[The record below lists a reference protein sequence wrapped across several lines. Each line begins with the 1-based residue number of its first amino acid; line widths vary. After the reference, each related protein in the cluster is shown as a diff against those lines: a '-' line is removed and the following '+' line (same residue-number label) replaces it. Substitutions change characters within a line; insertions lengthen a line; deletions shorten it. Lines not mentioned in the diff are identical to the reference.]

1 MVYKRVRGQISG
13 GAGLYK
19 KIFELPLP
27 PAWNTIIFF
36 IIIIFFGKVDIWE
49 NADIELFNP
58 FTGYI
63 NFNISVNKAKYS
75 GHT

>member
-13 GAGLYK
+13 GAWLYK

-36 IIIIFFGKVDIWE
+36 IIIFLGERGIFGKMQILSFS
-49 NADIELFNP
+49 ILLQ
-58 FTGYI
+58 GYI